1 MAVNTDQHTEY
12 TFDYAVRITLAVLQ
26 ETLNIDDVNTQLL
39 NVHIIKFKG
48 VITIIVIN

>member
-39 NVHIIKFKG
+39 LMYTLLSSRV
-48 VITIIVIN
+48 